1 MFFCLSEGALD
12 ASARRCS
19 INSQILVTVSDRLL
33 RSRLRRNNLCI
44 LLCELKPQPP
54 FACHTL
60 SIHFWRR
67 EGPLSRGLQSQIRE
81 KRTGPCRI
89 QLCSRYAARRINVY
103 LYTYAYLPLD
113 GSTRLRRYI
122 RQNLIENFAPP
133 RTSSH
138 LRLDFATSSEA
149 GAFADVAAEVASSLS
164 LVGFKV
170 SRTGGGGAG
179 LLHLLLPWELLNSL
193 SGKSLAQA
201 PVSSLVS
208 MNLLGSAGFDTALW
222 PLRFSETTIGAV

>member
-1 MFFCLSEGALD
+1 MFFCLSESALD

-33 RSRLRRNNLCI
+33 RSRLRRNNFGV

-133 RTSSH
+133 RTNSH
-138 LRLDFATSSEA
+138 LRRDFATSSEA

-164 LVGFKV
+164 LVGFKA
-170 SRTGGGGAG
+170 SRASGGGVACCICCVAG
-179 LLHLLLPWELLNSL
+179 SWGIRCLGNRLLR
-193 SGKSLAQA
+193 
-201 PVSSLVS
+201 
-208 MNLLGSAGFDTALW
+208 
-222 PLRFSETTIGAV
+222 LRFHLWFR